1 MKVIGINGSPRRTK
15 NTATMLEH
23 ALKGAA
29 AQGAE
34 TELIHLFDLKFTGCK
49 SCFHCKRLGGNY
61 IGKCVLKDDLKE
73 VLEKIFEADALVVA
87 SPIYYH
93 DVTGAVRNL
102 FERLWFP
109 GNLYSA
115 DGSIAYTKRMKVG
128 LIYTMGVPNVDKFQ
142 YTSMFERHKSIFE
155 QYFGETQIITSLDAY
170 QFDDYS
176 KYTSSAFDP
185 IKKKERYETE
195 FPKDCEN
202 AVRLG
207 EWLVEK

>member
-1 MKVIGINGSPRRTK
+1 MVES
-15 NTATMLEH
+15 

-29 AQGAE
+29 TQGAE
-34 TELIHLFDLKFTGCK
+34 TELIHLFDLNYSGCK
-49 SCFHCKRLGGNY
+49 SCFHCKRLGGSY
-61 IGKCVLKDDLKE
+61 LGKCALKDDLKE
-73 VLEKIFEADALVVA
+73 VLEKIFLADALVIG

-128 LIYTMGVPNVDKFQ
+128 LIYTMGVPNVDRFH
-142 YTSMFERHKSIFE
+142 YTEMFDRHKMVFE
-155 QYFGETQIITSLDAY
+155 QMFGETQIVTSLDAY

-176 KYTSSAFDP
+176 KYASSAFDAV
-185 IKKKERYETE
+185 KKKERYETE

-202 AVRLG
+202 AFRLG
-207 EWLVEK
+207 EWLVK